1 MASKKRPRGDRKK
14 HRQVHCNLC
23 ADAEKSLEHAL
34 PAVEIAQNSVI
45 HRLHHLHRL
54 AAAEAQVG
62 LQGRRA
68 QPAGRS
74 TGIHRLKIDH
84 VAVDAVASPPGLL
97 ACVGP
102 LASRH
107 QFWVMSY
114 RDYFLVISFRGA
126 KNEYI

>member
-62 LQGRRA
+62 LQWRRA

-84 VAVDAVASPPGLL
+84 VAVDAVAQPARVAGMRRPAGIAPPVLGHVIQGLFSCYL
-97 ACVGP
+97 
-102 LASRH
+102 
-107 QFWVMSY
+107 
-114 RDYFLVISFRGA
+114 I
-126 KNEYI
+126 